1 MTTYNTGNP
10 LGSAAVKDLYDNA
23 ENFDSALNDP
33 AADSW
38 TDRLGRVR
46 KTWSGMERQFTGF
59 MDESNQTFSSF
70 MQGSQEAFAE
80 FLVSSGYQD
89 IGDYGPGI
97 VITARN
103 QVFWRDGELYRV
115 AADTPLPYTT
125 TGDWLSEGGSFV
137 SVGDASL
144 RQELANVSGA
154 LGGAAM
160 VGYKAAGLGT
170 HVRPASERFDDVVSV
185 RNYPLGSVDGV
196 TSNQLGIEM
205 AVNAALAQGA
215 ILNWPVGIYIST
227 DSIPHFH
234 LVRHSG
240 PGVIKR
246 GGDVFRPT
254 PLFDSLNTIYVS
266 NAGQAGNDGLSAD
279 KPVLTLQ
286 EAIDILPN
294 YGPVL
299 QGYWRIQL
307 AAGTYAR
314 GRFSDEGLLSARP
327 IEIRGPDVGG
337 HPNVPT
343 AVLSEGANGVVASGL
358 VFRQYTRV
366 KVKDIKVVGWNGS
379 SSAQGITAGNYS
391 EIYTDNV
398 HASNCTWGVSGGDHS
413 LVDVKGGIF
422 EGNGYQP
429 NGVAYTAG
437 GGVRGLFHAKFAIGL
452 QNAGT
457 LSGGPIFRN
466 NAYGVWAQEHNNGHL
481 DWVTFEDN
489 GTHVRLNILSRL
501 NMDGSSLKRAEA
513 VAVWAEA
520 GSMVSVSNATVF
532 GTGADANRI
541 NFLANGSSYVPPTS
555 LLNNGILPAT
565 SARCVARVISNQTI
579 NSIAPTIL
587 RQLSLRGQLWRD
599 GAASNSGMKSLR
611 YRLYGTLG
619 GTTGYK
625 RIQSR
630 FGSTPLSVTFTSS
643 ETGLFVLEGRLML
656 NTNPVGSQLQILEAT
671 RSGAAMRIASGTT
684 SEAMTADTVF
694 NIEALVENVADS
706 IFISAYEIYVD
717 GL

>member
-1 MTTYNTGNP
+1 MGAHMATNP
-10 LGSAAVKDLYDNA
+10 ISIQQLVNA
-23 ENFDSALNDP
+23 SDDAKALEHYVNDDVP
-33 AADSW
+33 ALIP
-38 TDRLGRVR
+38 TRLGGQKPNYAKIVADI
-46 KTWSGMERQFTGF
+46 SEDYDQF
-59 MDESNQTFSSF
+59 MVDRRS
-70 MQGSQEAFAE
+70 E
-80 FLVSSGYQD
+80 FEQFLLSSGYQD
-89 IGDYGPGI
+89 LGDYAAALQFS
-97 VITARN
+97 ARN
-103 QVFWRDGELYRV
+103 QVFRKANELYR
-115 AADTPLPYTT
+115 AAATLDLPYTT
-125 TGDWLSEGGSFV
+125 TGIWSEEQANFV
-137 SVGDASL
+137 AVGDAAL

-154 LGGAAM
+154 LGGAGM
-160 VGYKAAGLGT
+160 VGYKAGGLGT
-170 HVRPASERFDDVVSV
+170 QVRPASERFDDVVSV

-205 AVNAALAQGA
+205 AVSAALAQGA
-215 ILNWPVGIYIST
+215 VLNWPVGIYIST
-227 DSIPHFH
+227 DSIPNFH

-266 NAGQAGNDGLSAD
+266 NAGQAGNDGLSAAQ
-279 KPVLTLQ
+279 PVLTLQ
-286 EAIDILPN
+286 DAIDILPN

-299 QGYWRIQL
+299 QGYWRIQME
-307 AAGTYAR
+307 AGTYAR

-343 AVLSEGANGVVASGL
+343 AVLSEGANGIVASGL

-398 HASNCTWGVSGGDHS
+398 HVSSCTWGVSGGDHS

-501 NMDGSSLKRAEA
+501 NMDGSSLKRSEA
-513 VAVWAEA
+513 VAVWADA
-520 GSMVSVSNATVF
+520 GSVVSISDATVF

-579 NSIAPTIL
+579 NSIAPTVL

-611 YRLYGTLG
+611 YRLYGTLA
-619 GTTGYK
+619 GTAGYK

-684 SEAMTADTVF
+684 SEAMIADTVF

>member
-1 MTTYNTGNP
+1 MGAHMATNP
-10 LGSAAVKDLYDNA
+10 ISIQQLVNA
-23 ENFDSALNDP
+23 SDDAKALEHYVNDDVP
-33 AADSW
+33 ALIP
-38 TDRLGRVR
+38 TRLGGQKPNYAKIVADI
-46 KTWSGMERQFTGF
+46 SEDYDQF
-59 MDESNQTFSSF
+59 MVDRRS
-70 MQGSQEAFAE
+70 E
-80 FLVSSGYQD
+80 FEQFLLSSGYQD
-89 IGDYGPGI
+89 LGDYAAALQFS
-97 VITARN
+97 ARN
-103 QVFWRDGELYRV
+103 QVFRKANELYR
-115 AADTPLPYTT
+115 AAATLDLPYTT
-125 TGDWLSEGGSFV
+125 TGIWSEEQANFV
-137 SVGDASL
+137 AVGDAAL
-144 RQELANVSGA
+144 RQELANVYGA
-154 LGGAAM
+154 LGGAGM
-160 VGYKAAGLGT
+160 VGYKAGGLGT
-170 HVRPASERFDDVVSV
+170 QVRPASERFDDVVSV

-205 AVNAALAQGA
+205 AVSAALAQGA
-215 ILNWPVGIYIST
+215 VLNWPVGIYIST
-227 DSIPHFH
+227 DSIPNFH

-266 NAGQAGNDGLSAD
+266 NAGQAGNDGLSAAQ
-279 KPVLTLQ
+279 PVLTLQ
-286 EAIDILPN
+286 DAIDILPN

-299 QGYWRIQL
+299 QGYWRIQME
-307 AAGTYAR
+307 AGTYAR

-343 AVLSEGANGVVASGL
+343 AVLSEGANGIVASGL

-501 NMDGSSLKRAEA
+501 NMDGSSLKRSEA
-513 VAVWAEA
+513 VAVWADA
-520 GSMVSVSNATVF
+520 GSVVSISDATVF

-579 NSIAPTIL
+579 NSIAPTVL

-611 YRLYGTLG
+611 YRLYGTLA
-619 GTTGYK
+619 GTAGYK

-684 SEAMTADTVF
+684 SEAMIADTVF